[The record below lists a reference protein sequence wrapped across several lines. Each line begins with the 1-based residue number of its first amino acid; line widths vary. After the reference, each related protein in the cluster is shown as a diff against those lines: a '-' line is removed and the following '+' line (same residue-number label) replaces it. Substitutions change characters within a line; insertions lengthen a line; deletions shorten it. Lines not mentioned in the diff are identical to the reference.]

1 MLFRSRTFTLS
12 TLSLA
17 LFSHFSSA
25 ADSELNLD
33 FLQGINMTPS
43 VLKSGTHYPVC
54 RPVLDMLNDVTQP
67 FFWFHIVQT
76 ACADQRV
83 QHRRMFATAV
93 GTREHPVFPAYGHS
107 P

>member
-43 VLKSGTHYPVC
+43 VLKSGTHYPLQCTGSLVRKTC
-54 RPVLDMLNDVTQP
+54 IDTYDAGR
-67 FFWFHIVQT
+67 
-76 ACADQRV
+76 
-83 QHRRMFATAV
+83 
-93 GTREHPVFPAYGHS
+93 
-107 P
+107 